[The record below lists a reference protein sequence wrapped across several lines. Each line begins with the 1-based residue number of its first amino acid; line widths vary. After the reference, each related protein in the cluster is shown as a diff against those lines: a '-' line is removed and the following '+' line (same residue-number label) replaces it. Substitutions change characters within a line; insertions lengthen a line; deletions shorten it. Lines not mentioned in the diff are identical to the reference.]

1 MPIVQETI
9 ELPGSQTPTGFTV
22 QVKLVANVERD
33 GVGFTSGGAAIQGVW
48 QPTVTAGVWS
58 VELIGNEDI
67 DPAETV
73 YKITTR
79 GPKGYGPVVR
89 HVSVPASG
97 GPYEVSDILSDVP
110 DDLSPGYTLSTSFN
124 SLLTDVAAIVTDWHS
139 AVPTTHSWDWNDAVR
154 YDAEG
159 LWDEAGECISS
170 IPDGGSA
177 TSLNKRAFRRDDGEW
192 AATVKTTEPGDLPGQ
207 VWIPASSKFGG
218 RACGYSR
225 PTGILGDT
233 LWSAIDLCHCL
244 VTGGPTGTDYFN
256 AGAGYAQPYWLAIL
270 ARLPASSVHSNQ
282 TLIDS
287 VSGGITLGEDDT
299 SPTKWG
305 VTTDFGDPW
314 PAHSHDISDEETVLV
329 FLKVDGANS
338 FLEINWKD
346 ADGVIQT
353 DRDSIVLDDQV
364 GEPLK
369 QNNMIFSGMSHA
381 NYMSAMKFDLG
392 TPTEAELD
400 ILRAWAEPYM
410 PPKGPT
416 PTLESPA
423 AEGVSIRSSGLAV
436 VNGTELQTA
445 IEELDAGMMPKAGGD
460 FTGDIRL
467 LNGVDIIQ
475 RIASTDRFQLVAQ
488 TVLGAHFSQV
498 FDIVNNRAILSVQA
512 GAAAAAV
519 TSMKDSANVVRG
531 TSGQT
536 SELLGLYTE
545 LAAKRW
551 SVEPDFTV
559 LLADLTGVSAPSSGT
574 KLWGASDGLK
584 TRRNGGSE
592 LTLATTADITT
603 AINNLINSAPGALDT
618 LDELAAALGDDA
630 SFATT
635 VTNALAA
642 KAALAGASFTGD
654 LKMEDTGQLVLRMG
668 STDTFE
674 LRTLA
679 FGANFAQFFDLVNN
693 RAIWS
698 AKAGAAGATQF
709 AIADSFTVT
718 RGATGQ
724 TTNLIEAYDSD
735 AATLL
740 FALPGATAT
749 KGSVDIRDLAEPAAP
764 AANYTRLS
772 SSTTSPTGLRSRRN
786 GGASFDF
793 ASTTHT
799 LRTVS
804 GTTDTLVITDGWKR
818 IRCTNASATV
828 VTVPTN
834 TNVAFPVGTW
844 LEVWCEGAGGVAVTG
859 DTGVT
864 VNGSSGGSQA
874 VAQRKLATLYKAATN
889 TWDVSV
895 SA

>member
-1 MPIVQETI
+1 
-9 ELPGSQTPTGFTV
+9 
-22 QVKLVANVERD
+22 
-33 GVGFTSGGAAIQGVW
+33 
-48 QPTVTAGVWS
+48 
-58 VELIGNEDI
+58 
-67 DPAETV
+67 
-73 YKITTR
+73 
-79 GPKGYGPVVR
+79 
-89 HVSVPASG
+89 
-97 GPYEVSDILSDVP
+97 
-110 DDLSPGYTLSTSFN
+110 
-124 SLLTDVAAIVTDWHS
+124 
-139 AVPTTHSWDWNDAVR
+139 
-154 YDAEG
+154 
-159 LWDEAGECISS
+159 
-170 IPDGGSA
+170 
-177 TSLNKRAFRRDDGEW
+177 
-192 AATVKTTEPGDLPGQ
+192 
-207 VWIPASSKFGG
+207 
-218 RACGYSR
+218 
-225 PTGILGDT
+225 
-233 LWSAIDLCHCL
+233 
-244 VTGGPTGTDYFN
+244 
-256 AGAGYAQPYWLAIL
+256 
-270 ARLPASSVHSNQ
+270 
-282 TLIDS
+282 
-287 VSGGITLGEDDT
+287 
-299 SPTKWG
+299 
-305 VTTDFGDPW
+305 
-314 PAHSHDISDEETVLV
+314 
-329 FLKVDGANS
+329 
-338 FLEINWKD
+338 
-346 ADGVIQT
+346 
-353 DRDSIVLDDQV
+353 
-364 GEPLK
+364 
-369 QNNMIFSGMSHA
+369 
-381 NYMSAMKFDLG
+381 MSAMKFDVG

-416 PTLESPA
+416 TTDEAPVA
-423 AEGVSIRSSGLAV
+423 KGVSVRSSGLTV
-436 VNGTELQTA
+436 VSTATVQEA
-445 IEELDAGMMPKAGGD
+445 IEELDAGMMPKGGGN
-460 FTGDIRL
+460 FTGDVRL
-467 LNGVDIIQ
+467 LDGVDIIQ
-475 RIASTDRFQLVAQ
+475 RIGATDRFQLVAQ

-519 TSMKDSANVVRG
+519 TSMKDSANIVRG

-559 LLADLTGVSAPSSGT
+559 LLADLTGISAPSSGT

-592 LTLATTADITT
+592 LTLATLTD
-603 AINNLINSAPGALDT
+603 
-618 LDELAAALGDDA
+618 LAAHTGDSADA
-630 SFATT
+630 HAASAITNTAAGNIVATT
-635 VTNALAA
+635 VQAA
-642 KAALAGASFTGD
+642 INELDTEKAALAGASFTGD
-654 LKMEDTGQLVLRMG
+654 LKLEDTSQLVLRMG

-864 VNGSSGGSQA
+864 VNGTSAGSVA